1 MSDKLRE
8 GSVES
13 RRRFLKTCGKFAVIT
28 PPVVSLMLSST
39 DKAYAGTRSGVY
51 CPPT

>member
-1 MSDKLRE
+1 MSEKNTEL
-8 GSVES
+8 SVES

-28 PPVVSLMLSST
+28 PPVVSLMLSSA
-39 DKAYAGTRSGVY
+39 DKAYAGAGSGRY

>member
-1 MSDKLRE
+1 MPEKTTD

-28 PPVVSLMLSST
+28 PPVVSLMLSSS
-39 DKAYAGTRSGVY
+39 KQSYASVSSGY
-51 CPPT
+51 CNE